1 MSNEEINNNEKNMD
15 DNEKNKFTEQSN
27 NKNIEPE
34 VEQNKDIKVSQENV
48 DKRPKRSKKG
58 VALIIA
64 LLVATNAATAYI
76 APRIYSNLV
85 IKVPFSDVEYFK
97 KLFAVKGNID
107 RYYLNGYKKDKL
119 LDGAIK
125 GMTLAIGDP
134 YTTYF
139 DKKEYEKWND
149 ETGGKYVG
157 VGIQIGVTM
166 DNKVVIISPFE
177 KSPADKAGIL
187 PGDVLLKVND
197 LNVTPG
203 TLNKAIEKMKC
214 KEGEKVHLTLERK
227 DKGEF
232 DVELV
237 TAEIKMITVK
247 SEVIDKNIGYMRM
260 SMFDENTADSFI
272 AELKK
277 LKDKNIK
284 GLILDLR
291 GNPGGSVTQCIKI
304 TSNFIPKGETI
315 VYTEDKNKNKEEY
328 KSMGGLAQDLP
339 LVILVDE
346 GTASASEILSA
357 AVRDHKKGTLIG
369 TKTFGKGKVQ
379 TILDRGIF
387 GLGDGT
393 ALKVTISYYFT
404 PKGENIDKKGIQP
417 DVKVEYPEEL
427 KQKPYNRNTDP
438 QFKKALEVIKGKIK

>member
-64 LLVATNAATAYI
+64 LLVATNTATAYI
-76 APRIYSNLV
+76 APRVYSKV
-85 IKVPFSDVEYFK
+85 VTKVPFSDIEYFK
-97 KLFAVKGNID
+97 KLFAVKGDID
-107 RYYLNGYKKDKL
+107 RYYVNGYKKDKL
-119 LDGAIK
+119 VDGAIK
-125 GMTLAIGDP
+125 GMTSAIGDP

-139 DKKEYEKWND
+139 DKKEYEKWNT

-187 PGDVLLKVND
+187 PGDILLKVND
-197 LNVTPG
+197 LNVTPQ
-203 TLNKAIEKMKC
+203 TLDKAIAKMKG

-227 DKGEF
+227 DKGKF

-247 SEVIDKNIGYMRM
+247 SEVIDNNIGYMRM
-260 SMFDENTADSFI
+260 SMFDENTGDSFI
-272 AELKK
+272 AELKN

-291 GNPGGSVTQCIKI
+291 GNPGGLVTQCIKI

-328 KSMGGLAQDLP
+328 KSIGGLAQDLP

-379 TILDRGIF
+379 TILDKGIF

>member
-1 MSNEEINNNEKNMD
+1 MD